1 MITYVN
7 TVLVSTKESPA
18 LKSIDDIT
26 GENGATGAAVGDFVW
41 QNLSESKDF
50 DFQSGLSEFR
60 IGMIVAINT
69 VLCPDGGTKD
79 VADVKWS
86 NEIKASNIKSFHVI
100 DRTGAKST
108 EDKVEIDFTGAPM
121 IGAAAAHDGGYNV
134 VLRLTFKDLP
144 TRYRNWTESYNYI
157 TKPGDTATEVAAGL
171 ALAVNKAVK
180 RARVSA
186 KANTATKKI
195 TGLEDGKL
203 YLEALPYTDDDA
215 ANTINWAGKVRFNAN
230 VWFTDPNA
238 PAFMSNNKYS
248 AVADSSK
255 IVKTVGEDYV
265 GKGKIVRDHEAIAM
279 GYQGILNQGQC
290 TWPIIKPNLFAD
302 NSKDYSVATL
312 EFENMYRAADDIFR
326 KTKQT
331 VEIYVPG
338 SVDSIASKIETLA
351 GISRQ
356 EGYRAPKASEPAESE
371 NEMP

>member
-18 LKSIDDIT
+18 LKSIEDIT
-26 GENGATGAAVGDFVW
+26 GKKGATGAAVGDFVW

-100 DRTGAKST
+100 DRTDAKST

-121 IGAAAAHDGGYNV
+121 IGKAATHDGGYNV

-157 TKPGDTATEVAAGL
+157 TKPGDTAVEVAAGL

-186 KANTATKKI
+186 AAS
-195 TGLEDGKL
+195 GSKL
-203 YLEALPYTDDDA
+203 TLEALPYTDDDA

-338 SVDSIASKIETLA
+338 SITGEGSIVEKIETLA
-351 GISRQ
+351 GIESQ
-356 EGYRAPKASEPAESE
+356 EGYKAPKASKPAKSE